1 MKMALPK
8 QLSATLRMECSAY
21 GYTHSLVQLRC
32 FIHIHVV
39 KQHLLAFC
47 KPQQLGWRPGTKLCR
62 NVLFLVDSVKI
73 VQVFPLIL
81 RGEKSVGMHSQRVT
95 F

>member
-1 MKMALPK
+1 MHMGALIPWFN
-8 QLSATLRMECSAY
+8 SA
-21 GYTHSLVQLRC
+21 V

-39 KQHLLAFC
+39 NSTFWHSVSHSSWGGGQERSYVGMSF
-47 KPQQLGWRPGTKLCR
+47 
-62 NVLFLVDSVKI
+62 FLVDSVKT

-81 RGEKSVGMHSQRVT
+81 RGEKSVGIHSQGVT

>member
-1 MKMALPK
+1 MHMGEFISWFN
-8 QLSATLRMECSAY
+8 SA
-21 GYTHSLVQLRC
+21 V

-47 KPQQLGWRPGTKLCR
+47 KPQQLGWRPGTKLRR
-62 NVLFLVDSVKI
+62 NVLFLVESVKI

-81 RGEKSVGMHSQRVT
+81 RGEKSVGIHSQGVT

>member
-1 MKMALPK
+1 MHMGALIPWFN
-8 QLSATLRMECSAY
+8 SA
-21 GYTHSLVQLRC
+21 V

-47 KPQQLGWRPGTKLCR
+47 KPQQLVWRPGTKLRR
-62 NVLFLVDSVKI
+62 NVLFLVDSVKT

-81 RGEKSVGMHSQRVT
+81 RGEKSVGIHSQGVT

>member
-1 MKMALPK
+1 MHMGALIPWFYC
-8 QLSATLRMECSAY
+8 A
-21 GYTHSLVQLRC
+21 V

-47 KPQQLGWRPGTKLCR
+47 KPQQLVWRPGTKLRR

-81 RGEKSVGMHSQRVT
+81 RGEKSVGIHSEGVT

>member
-1 MKMALPK
+1 MALPK

-21 GYTHSLVQLRC
+21 ECTHSLVQLRFFYSHTC
-32 FIHIHVV
+32 S
-39 KQHLLAFC
+39 KQHLLAFG
-47 KPQQLGWRPGTKLCR
+47 KPQQLGWRPGTKLLK

-81 RGEKSVGMHSQRVT
+81 RGEKSVGIHSQGVT

>member
-1 MKMALPK
+1 MHMGALIPWFN
-8 QLSATLRMECSAY
+8 SA
-21 GYTHSLVQLRC
+21 V

-47 KPQQLGWRPGTKLCR
+47 KPQQLGWRPGTKLHR